1 MIGRKKP
8 LHVRCQGRP
17 IKFHAATARPL
28 FLRFVNVSR
37 RYTMIWRRDADQRGG
52 ICRFGGQQYA
62 VQCNAK

>member
-17 IKFHAATARPL
+17 IKFYAVTARSL
-28 FLRFVNVSR
+28 SLRFVNVFG
-37 RYTMIWRRDADQRGG
+37 RYTAIRSGDADQRGG

>member
-17 IKFHAATARPL
+17 IKFYAVTARSL
-28 FLRFVNVSR
+28 SLRFVNVFR
-37 RYTMIWRRDADQRGG
+37 GHTMIWRRDADQRGG
-52 ICRFGGQQYA
+52 NCRFGGQQYA